1 MTTTTTLGALSGDY
15 VLDTAHTRIGFVARH
30 TMGPKV
36 RGRFER
42 FEGHA
47 HLDGGDPSRSSV
59 ELTIQADSLQTHN
72 AQRDGQLR
80 DRFLGLKD
88 HPTITFTST
97 ETQFIDET
105 GFRLTGDLTIR
116 GVTRPVTAT
125 FQRTAAE
132 PAAKGDLRV
141 RFTGGATIDRADW
154 GVNWNAATRLLI
166 GRKVD
171 LEFDVTAIRQP

>member
-1 MTTTTTLGALSGDY
+1 MTTTTLGALSGDY

-30 TMGPKV
+30 TMGSKV

-42 FEGHA
+42 FEGRA

-59 ELTIQADSLQTHN
+59 ELTIQAGSLETDN

-97 ETQFIDET
+97 ETRLVDET
-105 GFRLTGDLTIR
+105 EFRLTGDLIIR
-116 GVTRPVTAT
+116 GVTRPVTVA
-125 FQRTAAE
+125 FQRTGAE
-132 PAAKGDLRV
+132 RDLEGDLRV
-141 RFTGGATIDRADW
+141 RFTGGATIDRTDW

-166 GRKVD
+166 GRKVE
-171 LEFDVTAIRQP
+171 LEFDVTAIRRP